1 MEVND
6 RFVIRGSTKEKLET
20 FLKNIRESWGV
31 QLHKDYDVRVLPD
44 VGDDEIYSIQ
54 LATEEGEEK
63 CDFIFQRN
71 NVYLIAWGEPDKM
84 MIFDDAASNFKK
96 IVEEELDSDPKSKSQ
111 GKAPPPTQIVRNGSR
126 ERPPIQTSQSGRR
139 YRLSEALNSKIKF
152 DYTKLVEK
160 GGLRRDQVIIG
171 KHALE
176 NAVYAFISP
185 FIAEGKAHRNNYVM
199 RISKSSLVLLHT
211 LPESLRND
219 EIYSQNL
226 KSFFQSLICSIG
238 NLDWIFWIYSRVCDG
253 IQSLVRD
260 GNFLELCGFNIL
272 VVLNCRDCWVVLLL
286 ENWMTLLPLLRG
298 TIQKFLM

>member
-96 IVEEELDSDPKSKSQ
+96 IVEEELDSDPKSKSR
-111 GKAPPPTQIVRNGSR
+111 VRYPDKKTHQKVRKGSR

-152 DYTKLVEK
+152 DYMKLVEK
-160 GGLRRDQVIIG
+160 GGRRDQVMIG
-171 KHALE
+171 MQALE
-176 NAVYAFISP
+176 NALYAFISP
-185 FIAEGKAHRNNYVM
+185 FIAEGKAQRNKYVVS
-199 RISKSSLVLLHT
+199 ISKSSIVLLHT

-219 EIYSQNL
+219 QICKHMLGIYESGGTVPNHLVELENKWSNYSEQIHQSLPNPTNETQIKNLNNL
-226 KSFFQSLICSIG
+226 KLIMRPRPISKG
-238 NLDWIFWIYSRVCDG
+238 GEKEKQDG
-253 IQSLVRD
+253 EKGKEQGEGS
-260 GNFLELCGFNIL
+260 
-272 VVLNCRDCWVVLLL
+272 
-286 ENWMTLLPLLRG
+286 
-298 TIQKFLM
+298 